1 MRKTWLKLVAVLACV
16 CLVLVGCSG
25 GSGESVA
32 ASTDSGA
39 ASTSESASAS
49 GDGTL
54 DLNSKTLD
62 EIIAAAKEE
71 GHVESVG
78 MPDSW
83 ANWGETW
90 TDLTSEY
97 GITHADTDMS
107 SAEELSMFE
116 SEGKDAATKDIGDVG
131 LAFTSEAINRDLV
144 QGYKTSYWDKVP
156 DWAKGENGLWM
167 IAYTG
172 VTTFIYNTD
181 VSSDPAPTSWAD
193 VRTGTYKL
201 TIGDVIGGATGQ
213 GNVLATAYAFGGSM
227 DNLDPAFEFWAEM
240 AEAGRIDQGDILLNR
255 IQAGEVQLGV
265 TWSYNALTYRDQ
277 TPNYKFNVCVPS
289 DGSILSGYASV
300 INKYAP
306 HPNAAALA
314 REFIF
319 SDEGQINLAKAG
331 AVPTR
336 TDIEIPQEI
345 QDATLQQS
353 QYANS
358 IPVTDAAQYADI
370 CAKIGERWSAEIIP
384 LMS

>member
-1 MRKTWLKLVAVLACV
+1 MKKSILLTLAIFTIMSMVLAAC
-16 CLVLVGCSG
+16 G
-25 GSGESVA
+25 GATGKEAVN
-32 ASTDSGA
+32 
-39 ASTSESASAS
+39 
-49 GDGTL
+49 
-54 DLNSKTLD
+54 LNEATLD
-62 EIIAAAKEE
+62 EIVAGAKKE

-90 TDLTSEY
+90 QELTAKY

-107 SAEELSMFE
+107 SAEELNMFE
-116 SEGKDAATKDIGDVG
+116 NEKDAPTKDIGDIG
-131 LAFTSEAINRDLV
+131 LAFTKDSIARGLV
-144 QGYKTSYWDKVP
+144 QGYKTSYWDTVP
-156 DWAKGENGLWM
+156 DWAKGEDGLWM

-172 VTTFIYNTD
+172 VTTFIFNED
-181 VSSDPAPTSWAD
+181 ISDEQAPKSWAD
-193 VRTGTYKL
+193 VRAGSYKI

-213 GNVLATAYAFGGSM
+213 SNVLATAYAFGGSM

-240 AEAGRIDQGDILLNR
+240 AKAGRIDQGDILLQR

-265 TWSYNALTYRDQ
+265 TWSYNALTYRNE
-277 TPNYKFNVCVPS
+277 TPNYAFTVGVPS

-306 HPNAAALA
+306 HPFAAALA

-319 SDEGQINLAKAG
+319 SDEGQINLAKGG

-336 TDIEIPQEI
+336 TDIVIPKEI
-345 QDATLQQS
+345 QDVTIQQS

-358 IPVTDAAQYADI
+358 IPITDAAKFAEVG
-370 CAKIGERWSAEIIP
+370 KIISSRWEAEIIP
-384 LMS
+384 LMSK

>member
-1 MRKTWLKLVAVLACV
+1 MKSAKLIASIMAVGLLAA
-16 CLVLVGCSG
+16 GC
-25 GSGESVA
+25 A
-32 ASTDSGA
+32 APA
-39 ASTSESASAS
+39 APAAQAA
-49 GDGTL
+49 L
-54 DLNSKTLD
+54 DLNTVTLD
-62 EIIAAAKEE
+62 KLEEGAKAE

-90 TDLTSEY
+90 EELTAKY
-97 GITHADTDMS
+97 AITHADTDMS
-107 SAEELSMFE
+107 SAEELNMFE
-116 SEGKDAATKDIGDVG
+116 SEKDAPTKDIGDVG
-131 LAFTSEAINRDLV
+131 LAFTSQAIERDLV
-144 QGYKTSYWDKVP
+144 QGYKTSYWDNVP
-156 DWAKGENGLWM
+156 DWAKGEDGKWM

-172 VTTFIYNTD
+172 VTTFLFN
-181 VSSDPAPTSWAD
+181 SDTSEGEAPTTWAD
-193 VRTGTYKL
+193 VRNGTYKL
-201 TIGDVIGGATGQ
+201 TIGDVLTGATGQ
-213 GNVLATAYAFGGSM
+213 GNVLATAYAFGGDM

-240 AEAGRIDQGDILLNR
+240 AKAGRIDQGDILLQR

-265 TWSYNALTYRDQ
+265 TWSYNALTYRDE
-277 TPNYKFNVCVPS
+277 TPQYKFVVGVPQ

-336 TDIEIPQEI
+336 KDIQIPQDV
-345 QDATLQQS
+345 QDATIQQS

-358 IPVTDAAQYADI
+358 IPITDAAKYAEV
-370 CAKIGERWSAEIIP
+370 CATIAQRWEEEIIP